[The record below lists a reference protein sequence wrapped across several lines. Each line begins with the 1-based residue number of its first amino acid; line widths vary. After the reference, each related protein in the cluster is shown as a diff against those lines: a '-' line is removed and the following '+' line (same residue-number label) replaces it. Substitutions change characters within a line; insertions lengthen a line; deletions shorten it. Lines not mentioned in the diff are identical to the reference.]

1 MKRFVKVLSV
11 SAMMAAAMAT
21 AAYAQT
27 ITEVVFTCGAPEDD
41 TISTGI
47 TSPEFT
53 ADEAVGYELASYGDL
68 NEDSEKYKNPHTY
81 ELGFNAE
88 SGYEFPEGAS
98 ITVKGSGITE
108 ITRKKMEDDG
118 STLIIRC

>member
-1 MKRFVKVLSV
+1 MKRIVKVLSI

-21 AAYAQT
+21 AAYAET

-53 ADEAVGYELASYGDL
+53 ADEATGY
-68 NEDSEKYKNPHTY
+68 
-81 ELGFNAE
+81 
-88 SGYEFPEGAS
+88 
-98 ITVKGSGITE
+98 
-108 ITRKKMEDDG
+108 
-118 STLIIRC
+118 